1 MINVPLI
8 GCCPYLRGQNPTG
21 EPVEPLNQL
30 AKSLNDGIRDLF
42 SNLSSEMQG
51 MKYSIAS
58 AYELVSCLIKNP
70 HAAGKL
76 QQLSRSI
83 SDMKLT
89 GRTL

>member
-1 MINVPLI
+1 MMES
-8 GCCPYLRGQNPTG
+8 GTY
-21 EPVEPLNQL
+21 
-30 AKSLNDGIRDLF
+30 SLF

-58 AYELVSCLIKNP
+58 AYELLSSLIKNP

-89 GRTL
+89 GQTL